1 MLAGDLAGH
10 VCIPANFNAVA
21 CAHEEHLISMTI
33 TSEILIIIAIIFVNA
48 IFVLSEMSV
57 ASSRKLRLQQRINE
71 GDKRAN
77 TALHLI
83 ENPNLFLSTVQI
95 GITLVGVLVG
105 AVGGAMLSAPIRG
118 LLASVPSLTPYAE
131 ELALAIVVIS
141 VTFVFLILGELVPKR
156 IALHNPER
164 IAAILAGPMI
174 FVSALFQPFVWILGK
189 ITDFVLK
196 LLGIEPGTEPPVTE
210 EEIQL
215 LIDQGTQAGV
225 FEEAEQDMVE
235 GVFSLADQ
243 RVYSLMT
250 PRPDIVWLDVADS
263 IDEIRQKLVESNFSR
278 FPVRQGS
285 LDAIVGI
292 VRARDLLVQSL
303 NNEPIILKNL
313 LKPAFF
319 VPETMFASRAL
330 EVLKEKGTD
339 MLLVIDEFGALQGLL
354 TINDILEEIVGEMEF
369 EEPQATQ
376 RQDGSWLLDGMLEV
390 DEFKEIFHLPM
401 LPHEDEYETLSGF
414 VMVSLGRLPQATDR
428 FEWHG
433 LKFEVM
439 DMDGRRVDK
448 VLVTTLTQRPSTTE
462 ESNGKK

>member
-1 MLAGDLAGH
+1 MEEIPLDINLTPGLVAIAVLLILNGVLAMAETAL
-10 VCIPANFNAVA
+10 
-21 CAHEEHLISMTI
+21 
-33 TSEILIIIAIIFVNA
+33 
-48 IFVLSEMSV
+48 LST
-57 ASSRKLRLQQRINE
+57 RKARLQNE
-71 GDKRAN
+71 LNKGDARAGI
-77 TALHLI
+77 ALKLT
-83 ENPNLFLSTVQI
+83 ENPNQFLSVIQI
-95 GITLVGVLVG
+95 GITTIDLLIGALTGATLGVWIQSEIDHYPLLAPYSTLLGLLVGVLPVTY
-105 AVGGAMLSAPIRG
+105 V
-118 LLASVPSLTPYAE
+118 SL
-131 ELALAIVVIS
+131 V
-141 VTFVFLILGELVPKR
+141 LGELVPKR
-156 IALHNPER
+156 LALRDPEGVSSFV
-164 IAAILAGPMI
+164 AGPMM
-174 FVSALFQPFVWILGK
+174 FFSRLFSPFVRFLSFSTESVLRMMGVK
-189 ITDFVLK
+189 VSTD
-196 LLGIEPGTEPPVTE
+196 PPVTE

-225 FEEAEQDMVE
+225 FEESEQDMVE

-243 RVYSLMT
+243 RIYSLMT
-250 PRPDIVWLDVADS
+250 PRPDVVWLDISDTVE
-263 IDEIRQKLVESNFSR
+263 EIRQKLAGSNFSR

-303 NNEPIILKNL
+303 NNEPIVLKNL

-330 EVLKEKGTD
+330 ELFKEKGTD

-354 TINDILEEIVGEMEF
+354 TMNDILEEIVGEMEI

-376 RQDGSWLLDGMLEV
+376 RPDGSWLLDGMLEV
-390 DEFKEIFHLPM
+390 DEFKEIFDLPV

-414 VMVSLGRLPQATDR
+414 VMMSLGRVPQPTDR

-448 VLVTTLTQRPSTTE
+448 VLVTTLAPRAPAPE
-462 ESNGKK
+462 EGNGKK

>member
-1 MLAGDLAGH
+1 M
-10 VCIPANFNAVA
+10 N
-21 CAHEEHLISMTI
+21 I
-33 TSEILIIIAIIFVNA
+33 TSEILIILAIILVNA

-57 ASSRKLRLQQRINE
+57 ASSRKVRLQQRIND

-77 TALHLI
+77 TVLHLI
-83 ENPNLFLSTVQI
+83 ENPNLFLATVQI

-105 AVGGAMLSAPIRG
+105 VVGGATVAVPLSG
-118 LLASVPSLTPYAE
+118 LLAGIPSLTPYAE
-131 ELALAIVVIS
+131 ELALTIVVIGI
-141 VTFVFLILGELVPKR
+141 TFISIVLGELVPKR

-174 FVSALFQPFVWILGK
+174 LVSMLFKPFVWILGK
-189 ITDFVLK
+189 ITDFILK
-196 LLGIEPGTEPPVTE
+196 LLGIEPGNDPPVTE

-250 PRPDIVWLDVADS
+250 PRPDIVWLDIADS
-263 IDEIRQKLVESNFSR
+263 INEIRQKLEESNFSR

-292 VRARDLLVQSL
+292 VKARDLLVQSL
-303 NNEPIILKNL
+303 NNEPIILKDL

-354 TINDILEEIVGEMEF
+354 TINDILEEIVGEMEID
-369 EEPQATQ
+369 EPQATQ

-390 DEFKEIFHLPM
+390 DEFKEIFDLPV

-414 VMVSLGRLPQATDR
+414 VMVSLGRVPQPTDR

-433 LKFEVM
+433 LNFEVM

-448 VLVTTLTQRPSTTE
+448 VLVTTLPQRTAPPE
-462 ESNGKK
+462 EGNGKK

>member
-1 MLAGDLAGH
+1 M
-10 VCIPANFNAVA
+10 N
-21 CAHEEHLISMTI
+21 I
-33 TSEILIIIAIIFVNA
+33 TTEIILILAIILLNA

-57 ASSRKLRLQQRINE
+57 ASSRKARLQQRISD
-71 GDKRAN
+71 GDRRAK
-77 TALHLI
+77 TVLHLI
-83 ENPNLFLSTVQI
+83 ENPNLFLATVQI
-95 GITLVGVLVG
+95 GITLVGVFVG
-105 AVGGAMLSAPIRG
+105 AVGGAR
-118 LLASVPSLTPYAE
+118 LASPLSGWLATVPALTPYAE
-131 ELALAIVVIS
+131 TLALAIVVIGI
-141 VTFVFLILGELVPKR
+141 TFVSIVLGELVPKR

-174 FVSALFQPFVWILGK
+174 LISKLFKPFVWILGK

-196 LLGIEPGTEPPVTE
+196 MLGIEPGTEPPVTE

-250 PRPDIVWLDVADS
+250 PRPDIVWMDVADS
-263 IDEIRQKLVESNFSR
+263 VDEIRQKLEQSNFSR

-292 VRARDLLVQSL
+292 VKARDLLVQSL

-354 TINDILEEIVGEMEF
+354 TINDILEEIVGEMEI

-390 DEFKEIFHLPM
+390 DEFKEIFNLPV

-414 VMVSLGRLPQATDR
+414 VMVSLGRVPQPTDR

-433 LKFEVM
+433 LNFEVM

-448 VLVTTLTQRPSTTE
+448 VLVTTLPQRASTPE
-462 ESNGKK
+462 ESNGKR

>member
-1 MLAGDLAGH
+1 MRGICNPRRILTRQPGTDS
-10 VCIPANFNAVA
+10 
-21 CAHEEHLISMTI
+21 EHILSMNI
-33 TSEILIIIAIIFVNA
+33 TTEIIIILAIILVNA
-48 IFVLSEMSV
+48 LLVLSEISV
-57 ASSRKLRLQQRINE
+57 SSSRKARLQQRTNE
-71 GDKRAN
+71 GDRRAN
-77 TALHLI
+77 TVLHLI
-83 ENPNLFLSTVQI
+83 EDPNLFLSTVTI
-95 GITLVGVLVG
+95 GITLMGVFVGVI
-105 AVGGAMLSAPIRG
+105 GGARLSAPLSG
-118 LLASVPSLTPYAE
+118 LLATVPALNQYAE
-131 ELALAIVVIS
+131 PLALAIVVIGI
-141 VTFVFLILGELVPKR
+141 TFVSIVFGELVPKR
-156 IALHNPER
+156 IALHNPEQ

-174 FVSALFQPFVWILGK
+174 FVSALFKPFVWILGK

-196 LLGIEPGTEPPVTE
+196 LLGIQPGAEPPVTE

-225 FEEAEQDMVE
+225 FEEAEHDMVE

-250 PRPDIVWLDVADS
+250 PRPDIVWLDIADS
-263 IDEIRQKLVESNFSR
+263 LEDIRLKLEQSNFSR

-292 VRARDLLVQSL
+292 VKARDLLVQSL
-303 NNEPIILKNL
+303 NNEPIVLKNL

-354 TINDILEEIVGEMEF
+354 TITDILEEIVGEMEI

-390 DEFKEIFHLPM
+390 DEFKEIFHLPV

-414 VMVSLGRLPQATDR
+414 VMVSLGRVPQPADR

-433 LKFEVM
+433 LNFEVM

-448 VLVTTLTQRPSTTE
+448 VLVTTLPQRASTAE